1 MADDA
6 AVKDTQKA
14 TPFERLGGEAAIR
27 RIVERFYDV
36 METDPA
42 AARIRAM
49 HAADLSVMRSK
60 LADWMIGALGACFG
74 RGTARRG
81 GRRRAGYRSR
91 CARSGAREQ
100 PEHTGGYDDEDR
112 QGDRAICGHGA
123 SGGARRVCGGTTG
136 QIDEAG
142 NARPASQ

>member
-42 AARIRAM
+42 AAKIRAM

-60 LADWMIGALGACFG
+60 LADWMIGALGGPPLYAQRPD
-74 RGTARRG
+74 RGCMGSVHKAYPIGEADVEEWMYCLRKAWAVENVDPALRELLD
-81 GRRRAGYRSR
+81 APFKDMAMMLRSR
-91 CARSGAREQ
+91 
-100 PEHTGGYDDEDR
+100 
-112 QGDRAICGHGA
+112 
-123 SGGARRVCGGTTG
+123 
-136 QIDEAG
+136 
-142 NARPASQ
+142 

>member
-60 LADWMIGALGACFG
+60 LADWMIGALGGPPLYAQRPD
-74 RGTARRG
+74 RGCMGSVHKAYPIGEADVEEWMYCLRTAWADENVDPALRELLETPFKDM
-81 GRRRAGYRSR
+81 AMMLRSR
-91 CARSGAREQ
+91 
-100 PEHTGGYDDEDR
+100 
-112 QGDRAICGHGA
+112 
-123 SGGARRVCGGTTG
+123 
-136 QIDEAG
+136 
-142 NARPASQ
+142 